1 MAKYRYIYTN
11 FWEDPKVSETFT
23 PEDKLF
29 LLYLLTNSHTTQIG
43 IYKTTP
49 KFMAFELGYSIESIN
64 SLLARFEEHHKLIR
78 YNRDTHELALKE
90 WGKINL
96 NKGGTPI
103 ECCIKSEFSKVEDK
117 SLLTYVMDSIKNSS
131 VKQLFINEL
140 EKYAENKTVDDDTY
154 HDTSTIREK
163 EKTRNTLFG
172 KLLNN
177 AESNDTY
184 HDTPTI
190 RGENENKNENIN
202 EKEDI
207 YSNDKKAN
215 DDLDSGDKTAN
226 YKTIVSLYNK
236 ICKSLPEVTAIT
248 ENRKSALQ
256 TSCKTFKDIKIFYEL
271 FSKAEKS
278 EFLSG
283 SNGKWTACN
292 FDWLVNESN
301 MVKVLEG
308 TYDNK
313 NTSAGYKKTTFND
326 YEQRSYDY
334 DDLEDKLL
342 ARNASEF
349 ENQPLDKND
358 NDEYETLRKRL
369 IGQN

>member
-1 MAKYRYIYTN
+1 
-11 FWEDPKVSETFT
+11 
-23 PEDKLF
+23 
-29 LLYLLTNSHTTQIG
+29 
-43 IYKTTP
+43 
-49 KFMAFELGYSIESIN
+49 MAFELGYSIESIN
-64 SLLARFEEHHKLIR
+64 SLLSRFEEHHKLIR

-103 ECCIKSEFSKVEDK
+103 ECCIKSEFLKVEDK
-117 SLLTYVMDSIKNSS
+117 SLLTYAMDSIKNPS

-140 EKYAENKTVDDDTY
+140 AKYTENKTLSDDTY
-154 HDTSTIREK
+154 HDTCNDTYDDTSTIREK
-163 EKTRNTLFG
+163 GKTQNTVFG
-172 KLLNN
+172 KPLNY
-177 AESNDTY
+177 EGSNDTY
-184 HDTPTI
+184 HDTFTI
-190 RGENENKNENIN
+190 RGENENKNKNK
-202 EKEDI
+202 KEDI
-207 YSNDKKAN
+207 YSPDEKVN
-215 DDLDSGDKTAN
+215 DDSDSDDKTGN

-236 ICKSLPEVTAIT
+236 ICKSLPEVMDIT
-248 ENRKSALQ
+248 ENRKNTLKAR
-256 TSCKTFKDIKIFYEL
+256 CKTFKDIKIFHEL

-283 SNGKWTACN
+283 KNGKWTACN
-292 FDWLVNESN
+292 FDWLINESN

-313 NTSAGYKKTTFND
+313 STSAGYKKTTFND

-334 DDLEDKLL
+334 GDLEDKLL

-349 ENQPLDKND
+349 ENEPLDKND